1 MALPLEGIRVLD
13 LSQLLPGSL
22 CSQMLADLGADVI
35 KIENPGGGDSFRHT
49 EPLVKTQGCYFHIA
63 NRNKRGM
70 TLNLKAPEGLD
81 ILKNMA
87 KSADILLENFRPG
100 AIDKM
105 GLGYEDM
112 KIINPRLIYCS
123 LTSFGQDGPL
133 RDRAA
138 HDLDVMSLSGI
149 LDLLGL
155 QGQQP
160 IVPVVQFAGI
170 SACMNAMIGILTAL
184 FMREKTGRG
193 QQIDSALLDS
203 LAPFLSL
210 IMARYMTD
218 GHLPGRGEAPLGG
231 GAANYNVYKTKDGK
245 YISLGCVEEKF
256 WKGFCKAIERD
267 DLIPAWSMPVT
278 EQREVIAEMR
288 NIFVGRT
295 RQEWLDLLEK
305 FEICFAP
312 VNDLQEALANPQ
324 IKHRRLWYK
333 TNHPREGIIPQEGFP
348 VKFSEFRPGWRT
360 HPPDLGEH
368 TGEIL
373 TDMGYSEQEIAEL
386 SSKGII

>member
-1 MALPLEGIRVLD
+1 MALPLEDIRVLD

-49 EPLVKTQGCYFHIA
+49 APLVKTQGSYFHIA

-70 TLNLKAPEGLD
+70 SLNLRTPEGLD

-87 KSADILLENFRPG
+87 KNADILLENFRPG

-105 GLGYEDM
+105 GLGYEDL
-112 KIINPRLIYCS
+112 KTINPRLIYCS

-160 IVPVVQFAGI
+160 IVPVVQFAGV
-170 SACMNAMIGILTAL
+170 SASMNAMVGILTAL
-184 FMREKTGRG
+184 FMREKTGSG
-193 QQIDSALLDS
+193 QQIDAALLDS
-203 LAPFLSL
+203 LTPFLSL

-218 GHLPGRGEAPLGG
+218 GHLPLRGEAALGG

-256 WKGFCKAIERD
+256 WKGFCQAIERE
-267 DLIPAWSMPVT
+267 DLVPAWSMPVA
-278 EQREVIAEMR
+278 EQSEIIAEVR
-288 NIFVGRT
+288 NIFADKT
-295 RQEWLDLLEK
+295 RQEWLALLEK

-312 VNDLQEALANPQ
+312 VNDLQEALTNPQ
-324 IKHRRLWYK
+324 IMHRGLWYK
-333 TNHPREGIIPQEGFP
+333 TNHPQEGSIPQQGFP
-348 VKFSEFRPGWRT
+348 VKFSECRPGWRT
-360 HPPDLGEH
+360 PPPDLGEH

-373 TDMGYSEQEIAEL
+373 RYMGYSEQEIAGFAA
-386 SSKGII
+386 KGII